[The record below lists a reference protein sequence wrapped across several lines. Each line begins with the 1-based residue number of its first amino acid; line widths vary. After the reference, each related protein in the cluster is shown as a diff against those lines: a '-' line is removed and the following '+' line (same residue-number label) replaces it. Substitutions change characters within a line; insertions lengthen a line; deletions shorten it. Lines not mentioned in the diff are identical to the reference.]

1 MPSTTRNQSRARRY
15 VRHIAAAF
23 AATALLNGC
32 SALGLGG
39 KDEGVP
45 GVVGSVRG
53 FLGGAAADE
62 PRAALA
68 ARDIL
73 SAGGSAAD
81 AAAAAALTLS
91 VTYSGQMPL
100 GGGGLC
106 MVASGT
112 GRLRTVETV
121 SFPAVAARPDSVVA
135 TPGLPRGLFA
145 MQARYGRLRWEQVVA
160 PAENL
165 ARGGTTA
172 TRALAIDIARH
183 WDVVSADPALAAIFS
198 RDGQALTE
206 GQPLAQPLLG
216 TVLGALRQ
224 RGPGELHQGVA
235 AHQIARAAQAA
246 GIDLRFE
253 DLAAGV
259 PQILPAF
266 NIGGT
271 PDFYVAA
278 APAVGSLATAQL
290 YGALADRWRATPA
303 DQRAGLM
310 LATASAASRD
320 RSEWLGPE
328 LANRIAL
335 GDALAPARLRALA
348 GVGGPW
354 APEPDTAAGTA
365 LSVIDRNGMA
375 VACSFTG
382 LQAFG
387 IGRLPQGIGF
397 LLAPAPTA
405 ENSATRWLTAAIA
418 LRGRQSVVFAGA
430 ASGGVAAPFAL
441 SQAAL
446 GVLAGEL
453 ALDRAMDL
461 ARAAPLPDGR
471 IGVDGLGLVP
481 ALAARGYRAA
491 EVAGGIGRVQA
502 IYCAEGASEKPD
514 SCRIETDRRGAGF
527 ATGSQ

>member
-1 MPSTTRNQSRARRY
+1 MPSTTRNQSRARR
-15 VRHIAAAF
+15 HIVAALAAAS
-23 AATALLNGC
+23 LLGGC

-39 KDEGVP
+39 KEEGVP

-62 PRAALA
+62 PRAALV

-73 SAGGSAAD
+73 SAGGTAAD

-91 VTYSGQMPL
+91 VTYPGQMPL

-112 GRLRTVETV
+112 GRVRTVETV

-135 TPGLPRGLFA
+135 TPGLPRGRFA

-172 TRALAIDIARH
+172 ARALAIDVARH
-183 WDVVSADPALAAIFS
+183 WSVVSADPALAAILS

-206 GQPLAQPLLG
+206 GQPLAQPQLG
-216 TVLGALRQ
+216 AVLGALRQ
-224 RGPGELHQGVA
+224 RGPGELHQGAA

-246 GIDLRFE
+246 GIDLRVE

-266 NIGGT
+266 NIGGM
-271 PDFYVAA
+271 PDFFVAA

-290 YGALADRWRATPA
+290 YGALSDRWRATPA

-310 LATASAASRD
+310 LATGAAASRD
-320 RSEWLGPE
+320 RAEWLGPD

-348 GVGGPW
+348 GAGGAW
-354 APEPDTAAGTA
+354 APEPDTQAGTA
-365 LSVIDRNGMA
+365 LSVVDRNGMA

-382 LQAFG
+382 LQPFG

-397 LLAPAPTA
+397 LLSPAPTA
-405 ENSATRWLTAAIA
+405 ERSATRWLTAAIA
-418 LRGRQSVVFAGA
+418 LRNRQTVVFAGA
-430 ASGGVAAPFAL
+430 ASGGVAAPYAL
-441 SQAAL
+441 SQTAL
-446 GVLAGEL
+446 GVLAGQL
-453 ALDRAMDL
+453 ALDRALDI

-471 IGVDGLGLVP
+471 VGVDGPGLVP
-481 ALAARGYRAA
+481 VLAARGYGAT
-491 EVAGGIGRVQA
+491 EVADGIGRVQA
-502 IYCAEGASEKPD
+502 IYCVDGATEKPET
-514 SCRIETDRRGAGF
+514 CRIETDRRGAGF

>member
-1 MPSTTRNQSRARRY
+1 MPSTTRNQSRARR
-15 VRHIAAAF
+15 HIVAALAAAS
-23 AATALLNGC
+23 LLGGC

-39 KDEGVP
+39 KEEGVP

-62 PRAALA
+62 PRAALV

-91 VTYSGQMPL
+91 VTYPGQMPL

-112 GRLRTVETV
+112 GRVRTVETV

-172 TRALAIDIARH
+172 ARALAIDIARH
-183 WDVVSADPALAAIFS
+183 WSVVSADPALAAILS

-206 GQPLAQPLLG
+206 GQPLAQPQLG
-216 TVLGALRQ
+216 AVLGALRQ
-224 RGPGELHQGVA
+224 RGPGELHQGA
-235 AHQIARAAQAA
+235 TAHQLARAAQAA
-246 GIDLRFE
+246 GIDLRVE

-266 NIGGT
+266 NIGGM
-271 PDFYVAA
+271 PDFFVAA

-290 YGALADRWRATPA
+290 YGALSDRWRATPA

-310 LATASAASRD
+310 LATGAAASRD
-320 RSEWLGPE
+320 RAEWLGPD

-348 GVGGPW
+348 GAGGVW
-354 APEPDTAAGTA
+354 APEPDTQAGTA
-365 LSVIDRNGMA
+365 LSVVDRNGMA

-382 LQAFG
+382 LQPFG

-397 LLAPAPTA
+397 LLSPAPTA
-405 ENSATRWLTAAIA
+405 ERSATRWLTAAIA
-418 LRGRQSVVFAGA
+418 LRNRQTVVFAGA
-430 ASGGVAAPFAL
+430 ASGGVAAPYAL
-441 SQAAL
+441 SQTAL
-446 GVLAGEL
+446 GVLVGQL
-453 ALDRAMDL
+453 ALDRALDI

-471 IGVDGLGLVP
+471 VGVDGPGLVP
-481 ALAARGYRAA
+481 VLAARGYGAT
-491 EVAGGIGRVQA
+491 ETAGGVGRVQA
-502 IYCAEGASEKPD
+502 IYCVDGATEKPET
-514 SCRIETDRRGAGF
+514 CRIETDRRGAGF

>member
-1 MPSTTRNQSRARRY
+1 MPTTTRNQSRARR
-15 VRHIAAAF
+15 HIVAACIGAAAF
-23 AATALLNGC
+23 LNGC
-32 SALGLGG
+32 STLGLGG
-39 KDEGVP
+39 SKDEGVP

-62 PRAALA
+62 PRAALV

-81 AAAAAALTLS
+81 AAAAAALTLT
-91 VTYSGQMPL
+91 VTYPGQLPL
-100 GGGGLC
+100 GGGGMCL
-106 MVASGT
+106 VASGT
-112 GRLRTVETV
+112 GRVRTVETV
-121 SFPAVAARPDSVVA
+121 SFPAVAARPDSTVA

-172 TRALAIDIARH
+172 TRALAIDLARN
-183 WDVVSADPALAAIFS
+183 WNVVSADPALAAIFS
-198 RDGQALTE
+198 RDGQPLTE
-206 GQPLAQPLLG
+206 GQPLAQPLMG
-216 TVLGALRQ
+216 AVIGALRQ
-224 RGPGELHQGVA
+224 RGPGELHQGITGQQLA
-235 AHQIARAAQAA
+235 LAAQAA

-266 NIGGT
+266 NAGGT
-271 PDFYVAA
+271 FDFFVAA

-290 YGALADRWRATPA
+290 YGALERSWRATPA
-303 DQRAGLM
+303 DLRAGLM
-310 LATASAASRD
+310 LATAAAASRD
-320 RSEWLGPE
+320 RAQWLGPD
-328 LANRIAL
+328 LSNRVAL

-348 GVGGPW
+348 GGGGQW
-354 APEPDTAAGTA
+354 AAEPDTQAGTA

-382 LQAFG
+382 VQPFG
-387 IGRLPQGIGF
+387 IARLPQGIGF

-418 LRGRQSVVFAGA
+418 LRDRQTVIFAGA
-430 ASGGVAAPFAL
+430 ASGGIAAPYAL
-441 SQAAL
+441 SQTVL
-446 GVLAGEL
+446 GVLADQL
-453 ALDRAMDL
+453 TLDRALDQ

-471 IGVDGLGLVP
+471 IGVDGPGLVP

-502 IYCAEGASEKPD
+502 VYCAEGATERSET
-514 SCRIETDRRGAGF
+514 CRIETDRRGAGF